1 MKFTLQNLKS
11 SDLVGNRIEAIKT
24 LTELLFH
31 KAESPE
37 KQQLQRLRQTPK
49 QLLIRKKISV

>member
-1 MKFTLQNLKS
+1 LKS